1 VTGRTLSCLLLMT
14 ISAALLGAQ
23 SHPAPAFSTP
33 GRDPLTGVPARNTL
47 LQPGRPIPELPRLH
61 DLARHA
67 GTIFS
72 GTVTS
77 VEPTEASTAG
87 EIPAVAVTFHVEHAI
102 RGATATPTFTIREW
116 RGLWNDA
123 PRYLLG
129 QRLLLF
135 LYPSSRLGLTSTV
148 GGPLGRFRMDSSG
161 HVLLNA
167 QQVAAFASLP
177 VLKTASVPLSAFI
190 RVIMESNEAR
200 P

>member
-129 QRLLLF
+129 QRL
-135 LYPSSRLGLTSTV
+135 SV
-148 GGPLGRFRMDSSG
+148 
-161 HVLLNA
+161 
-167 QQVAAFASLP
+167 SLQSARADQHRRRP
-177 VLKTASVPLSAFI
+177 TWPLSHGLLRPRFAQRTAGCGFRQPASSEDCERAVI
-190 RVIMESNEAR
+190 RIYPR
-200 P
+200 DYGIQ